1 MKLRICVS
9 VLLVTMAL
17 SLFGCGKEDDLD
29 AYQKEMATFSN
40 NITELDSKMNA
51 INPSSDEAVTELLG
65 YLDTMN
71 DEFTKLAEMEVPD
84 EFVSVE
90 NLADEAGTYMSE
102 AVSLYRKVFSSEEY
116 DDYSATLAD
125 ESYNRAL
132 KRLHYIS
139 EILQGREPE
148 GEDIT
153 YVTDENIPT
162 NEKKPSSK
170 YTEMTN

>member
-1 MKLRICVS
+1 M
-9 VLLVTMAL
+9 
-17 SLFGCGKEDDLD
+17 LFR
-29 AYQKEMATFSN
+29 S
-40 NITELDSKMNA
+40 
-51 INPSSDEAVTELLG
+51 
-65 YLDTMN
+65 
-71 DEFTKLAEMEVPD
+71 
-84 EFVSVE
+84 

-153 YVTDENIPT
+153 YVTDEEMPTEETIPT
-162 NEKKPSSK
+162 MNS
-170 YTEMTN
+170 TEMPTEDLLAD